1 MPRASDQDERRR
13 LYTGAGDGMAKAVD
27 LVTATAVWGAI
38 GYFIDRWL
46 GTWPIVFAIGT
57 VIGNLTGIYVL
68 YRRSIEEGRRAGTHA
83 AGAGVSRTMPKR
95 GRPAPGDAGNR
106 TDDRGGRVDGE

>member
-13 LYTGAGDGMAKAVD
+13 LYTGAGEGMSKAID

-38 GYFIDRWL
+38 GWLIDRWL
-46 GTWPIVFAIGT
+46 GTWPIVFAVGT

-68 YRRSIEEGRRAGTHA
+68 YRRSIEEGKRASNA
-83 AGAGVSRTMPKR
+83 APGGVIRSWPKPA
-95 GRPAPGDAGNR
+95 RPARGDAGAALGNR
-106 TDDRGGRVDGE
+106 ADGGEDE

>member
-13 LYTGAGDGMAKAVD
+13 LYAGASDGMSKAID

-38 GYFIDRWL
+38 GWLIDRWL

-57 VIGNLTGIYVL
+57 VIGNLTGIYIL
-68 YRRSIEEGRRAGTHA
+68 YRRSIEEGTRASSGTA
-83 AGAGVSRTMPKR
+83 AGVTRSMPR
-95 GRPAPGDAGNR
+95 HTRPARGDAGA
-106 TDDRGGRVDGE
+106 RVDGGDDE